1 MKLQINGE
9 SVEVGDAISVS
20 ELLKVQ
26 EVKMPDMVSVELNG
40 GIIQRDTFDATVLA
54 DGDKIEFMYFM
65 GGGATPMAWQC
76 RMSNVE

>member
-65 GGGATPMAWQC
+65 GGGSAFGA
-76 RMSNVE
+76 